1 MNFTNR
7 RGNMGKKKRVSAAD
21 RRRAKPEAKIVAV
34 EYWGSATLHK
44 RNAAYL
50 LPIPRAL
57 ARQLGIRPGN
67 PLGMMVVL
75 SDVAP
80 ATKGSLIV
88 ERIAGRGKKRPRPR
102 R

>member
-1 MNFTNR
+1 
-7 RGNMGKKKRVSAAD
+7 MGKKKRASGG
-21 RRRAKPEAKIVAV
+21 RRRKRKMDAKIVAV

-44 RNAAYL
+44 RNDSYL

-67 PLGMMVVL
+67 VLGMMVVL

-80 ATKGSLIV
+80 AIRGSLII
-88 ERIAGRGKKRPRPR
+88 ERVTARRKKAGAAR

>member
-1 MNFTNR
+1 MGRKKSAKPR
-7 RGNMGKKKRVSAAD
+7 RP
-21 RRRAKPEAKIVAV
+21 RAKADAKIVAV
-34 EYWGSATLHK
+34 EYWGSGTLHK
-44 RNAAYL
+44 RNDAYL

-67 PLGMMVVL
+67 VLGMMVVL

-80 ATKGSLIV
+80 AAKGSLII
-88 ERIAGRGKKRPRPR
+88 ERVTGPRAKTGRARRAGTPVR

>member
-1 MNFTNR
+1 
-7 RGNMGKKKRVSAAD
+7 MGKKKRVSGA
-21 RRRAKPEAKIVAV
+21 RRRKKADAKIVAV

-44 RNAAYL
+44 HNDAYL
-50 LPIPRAL
+50 LPVPRAL

-67 PLGMMVVL
+67 VLGMMVVL

-80 ATKGSLIV
+80 ATKGSLII
-88 ERIAGRGKKRPRPR
+88 ERVASAPTKARSR

>member
-1 MNFTNR
+1 
-7 RGNMGKKKRVSAAD
+7 MGKKKRNTAG
-21 RRRAKPEAKIVAV
+21 RRRRGKPDAKIVAV

-44 RNAAYL
+44 RHDSYL
-50 LPIPRAL
+50 LPVPRAL

-67 PLGMMVVL
+67 VLGMMVVL

-80 ATKGSLIV
+80 ATKGSLII
-88 ERIAGRGKKRPRPR
+88 ERIAGRKPKAGRAR

>member
-1 MNFTNR
+1 
-7 RGNMGKKKRVSAAD
+7 MGKKKRVPAG
-21 RRRAKPEAKIVAV
+21 RRRKADPKIVAV

-44 RNAAYL
+44 QNDTYL
-50 LPIPRAL
+50 LPIPRTL

-67 PLGMMVVL
+67 VLGMMVVL

-88 ERIAGRGKKRPRPR
+88 ERIAGRRLKAGGR
-102 R
+102 RR

>member
-1 MNFTNR
+1 
-7 RGNMGKKKRVSAAD
+7 MGKKKKRASGA
-21 RRRAKPEAKIVAV
+21 RRRTKADAKIVAV

-67 PLGMMVVL
+67 VLGMMVVL

-80 ATKGSLIV
+80 ATKGSLII
-88 ERIAGRGKKRPRPR
+88 ERVTAKRAKVKATR

>member
-1 MNFTNR
+1 
-7 RGNMGKKKRVSAAD
+7 MGKKKQVPGG
-21 RRRAKPEAKIVAV
+21 RRKTDAKIVAV
-34 EYWGSATLHK
+34 EFWGSATLHK
-44 RNAAYL
+44 RNDSYL

-67 PLGMMVVL
+67 VLGMMVVL

-80 ATKGSLIV
+80 ATKGSLII
-88 ERIAGRGKKRPRPR
+88 ERVATRRPKARVAR

>member
-1 MNFTNR
+1 
-7 RGNMGKKKRVSAAD
+7 MGRKKTVSV
-21 RRRAKPEAKIVAV
+21 RRRRKADAKIVAV
-34 EYWGSATLHK
+34 EYWGSRKLHK
-44 RNAAYL
+44 HNDTYL
-50 LPIPRAL
+50 LPIPHAL

-67 PLGMMVVL
+67 VLGMMVVL

-88 ERIAGRGKKRPRPR
+88 ERIATRDRKSPRAR